1 MHHASTQAAACAVNP
16 ATGAMSETW
25 LSVHVVSTLPTIFR
39 MYPVCSTSTSCPPP
53 THITRGWHIHTGT
66 RTHITRAYQ
75 HVDGTHNART
85 HAHTR
90 TRVIRRCR
98 CTQAHTHASTR
109 KHANITRKHTYTQAH
124 MHLRK
129 QQTNK
134 QTNKQ
139 TNLHSSCLEVLHTRK
154 SNPCMIRNTQYTIP

>member
-53 THITRGWHIHTGT
+53 THITR
-66 RTHITRAYQ
+66 AYQ
-75 HVDGTHNART
+75 HVDGTHHART

-109 KHANITRKHTYTQAH
+109 KHANITRK
-124 MHLRK
+124 
-129 QQTNK
+129 
-134 QTNKQ
+134 
-139 TNLHSSCLEVLHTRK
+139 
-154 SNPCMIRNTQYTIP
+154 